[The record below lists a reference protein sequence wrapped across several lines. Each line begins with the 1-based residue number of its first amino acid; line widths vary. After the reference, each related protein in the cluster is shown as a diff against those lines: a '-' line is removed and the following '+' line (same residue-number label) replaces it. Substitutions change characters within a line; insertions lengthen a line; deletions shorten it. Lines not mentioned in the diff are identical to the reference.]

1 MKEGKDIDKLF
12 KDGLENPDLPF
23 NDLDWDNLEERLHP
37 APKRRVVPLIWLTAV
52 AGIAAMLLVVF
63 LLVKPNDNL
72 PKNNSLVKT
81 DTNTNKK
88 ENNKALDNT
97 SDLIETPTANNAS
110 TANNEGRLLTGNKE
124 SIKAVNEHNVTNGG
138 TANTH
143 FPKVLDTGYVISHN
157 LLAKVL
163 STAQLSTESKPVA
176 FEKQTLVA
184 TVAHKKSEKMQ
195 PQVFKKRPRLVL
207 SIQAAPDLTSVQK
220 SGKSSLSGGFGVEAT
235 LFLTKKLSVTTGAAY
250 AKKIYDSDFS
260 QYKPNSNYVF
270 KVSPANIHANCDVID
285 IPINVNYKVFDGR
298 RNSISVSTGL
308 SSYLMLKEKYNYS
321 YNGAYQGPLS
331 YEVRNE
337 NQHYLGIANVGVEF
351 QHKIN
356 NNLSI
361 SAKPFMKIP
370 LTDIGYGNSKLSSTG
385 VAVSV
390 NMNLFRKGN

>member
-37 APKRRVVPLIWLTAV
+37 APKRRIMPLIWLTAV

-63 LLVKPNDNL
+63 LLVKPNGDQ
-72 PKNNSLVKT
+72 PKNNPLVKT
-81 DTNTNKK
+81 DTKI
-88 ENNKALDNT
+88 NNKEHNKPIENKG
-97 SDLIETPTANNAS
+97 DLIEKQTNNNTS
-110 TANNEGRLLTGNKE
+110 SGNGERTLLAGNKRNNTVANDDKVAE
-124 SIKAVNEHNVTNGG
+124 TSQVKAG
-138 TANTH
+138 
-143 FPKVLDTGYVISHN
+143 FSKVLEGGYIHQN
-157 LLAKVL
+157 LLANTLYNPQISVQAKRVEL
-163 STAQLSTESKPVA
+163 EQQNLVVTLPQRKP
-176 FEKQTLVA
+176 
-184 TVAHKKSEKMQ
+184 EKM
-195 PQVFKKRPRLVL
+195 PTPLVRKAPRFVL
-207 SIQAAPDLTSVQK
+207 SILAAPDLTSVQN

-235 LFLTKKLSVTTGAAY
+235 LFLTRKLSVTTGAVY

-260 QYKPNSNYVF
+260 QYNPNTNYVF
-270 KVSPANIHANCDVID
+270 KVDPANIHANCDVID

-298 RNSISVSTGL
+298 RNSVSVSTGL
-308 SSYLMLKEKYNYS
+308 SSYLMLKEKYSYS
-321 YNGAYQGPLS
+321 YNGAYQGPQS
-331 YEVRNE
+331 FEVKNQ
-337 NQHYLGIANVGVEF
+337 NQHYLGVANVGVEF

-390 NMNLFRKGN
+390 NMNLFRKN

>member
-37 APKRRVVPLIWLTAV
+37 TPKRRIVPLIWLTAV

-63 LLVKPNDNL
+63 LLAKPSNNENEVKAVIKKDQRKQNGNKPENNTDNLTEIPTKPNDSTGNGDL
-72 PKNNSLVKT
+72 SPLALNAKATADTNKQEHAIGHGNKTIQKVAGTTDVNANILANVRYKPELNSKT
-81 DTNTNKK
+81 DLVAFKDQDLTTTIAVGKP
-88 ENNKALDNT
+88 EQIKAL
-97 SDLIETPTANNAS
+97 
-110 TANNEGRLLTGNKE
+110 
-124 SIKAVNEHNVTNGG
+124 
-138 TANTH
+138 
-143 FPKVLDTGYVISHN
+143 VLR
-157 LLAKVL
+157 
-163 STAQLSTESKPVA
+163 
-176 FEKQTLVA
+176 
-184 TVAHKKSEKMQ
+184 KKSR
-195 PQVFKKRPRLVL
+195 VVL
-207 SIQAAPDLTSVQK
+207 SILAAPDLTSVQK

-235 LFLTKKLSVTTGAAY
+235 LFLTKKLSVTTGAVY

-270 KVSPANIHANCDVID
+270 KVNPANIHANCDVID

-298 RNSISVSTGL
+298 RNAISISTGL
-308 SSYLMLKEKYNYS
+308 SSYLMLKEKYSYS
-321 YNGAYQGPLS
+321 YNGVYQGPQS
-331 YEVRNE
+331 YEVRNQ

-370 LTDIGYGNSKLSSTG
+370 LTDIGYGNSRLSSTG

-390 NMNLFRKGN
+390 NMNLFGKKN

>member
-37 APKRRVVPLIWLTAV
+37 TPKRRIVPIIWVAAV

-63 LLVKPNDNL
+63 LLVKPTGDQLKTN
-72 PKNNSLVKT
+72 PLVKT
-81 DTNTNKK
+81 KTDINDKETKK
-88 ENNKALDNT
+88 PLSDKG
-97 SDLIETPTANNAS
+97 DLIEKPSNNDTS
-110 TANNEGRLLTGNKE
+110 TK
-124 SIKAVNEHNVTNGG
+124 NGG
-138 TANTH
+138 VSLLAGNNKGDGASQDQKVAKTGFAH
-143 FPKVLDTGYVISHN
+143 EIFPKIIETGSSTNN
-157 LLAKVL
+157 LLANVIYNPDLDLKIN
-163 STAQLSTESKPVA
+163 PVE
-176 FEKQTLVA
+176 FEKQTT
-184 TVAHKKSEKMQ
+184 TVGLAQGKIEKIKD
-195 PQVFKKRPRLVL
+195 PIFKKKPRLIL
-207 SIQAAPDLTSVQK
+207 SILAAPDLTSVQK
-220 SGKSSLSGGFGVEAT
+220 SGQSSLSGGFGVEAT
-235 LFLTKKLSVTTGAAY
+235 LFLTKKLSVTTGASY

-260 QYKPNSNYVF
+260 QYNPNTSYVF
-270 KVSPANIHANCDVID
+270 KVNPSNIHANCDVID
-285 IPINVNYKVFDGR
+285 IPINLNYKVFDNR

-308 SSYLMLKEKYNYS
+308 SSYLMLKEKYSYS
-321 YNGAYQGPLS
+321 YAGDYKGPQDF
-331 YEVRNE
+331 EVKGR

-390 NMNLFRKGN
+390 NMNLFGKKN

>member
-37 APKRRVVPLIWLTAV
+37 TPKRRIVPIIWFAAV

-63 LLVKPNDNL
+63 LLVKPTGDQLKTN
-72 PKNNSLVKT
+72 PLVKT
-81 DTNTNKK
+81 KTDINDKETKK
-88 ENNKALDNT
+88 PLSDKG
-97 SDLIETPTANNAS
+97 DLIEKPSNNDTSTKNGDVSLLAGNNKGSGAS
-110 TANNEGRLLTGNKE
+110 QDQKVAKTGFAHE
-124 SIKAVNEHNVTNGG
+124 I
-138 TANTH
+138 
-143 FPKVLDTGYVISHN
+143 FPKVTETGSSNNN
-157 LLAKVL
+157 LLANIIYNPDLDLKIN
-163 STAQLSTESKPVA
+163 PVE
-176 FEKQTLVA
+176 FEKQTT
-184 TVAHKKSEKMQ
+184 TVGLAQGKIEKIKD
-195 PQVFKKRPRLVL
+195 PIFKKKPRLIL
-207 SIQAAPDLTSVQK
+207 SILAAPDLTSVQK
-220 SGKSSLSGGFGVEAT
+220 SGQSSLSGGFGVEAT
-235 LFLTKKLSVTTGAAY
+235 LFLTKKLSVTTGASY

-260 QYKPNSNYVF
+260 QYNPNTSYVF
-270 KVSPANIHANCDVID
+270 KVNPSNIHANCDVID
-285 IPINVNYKVFDGR
+285 IPINLNYKVFDNR

-308 SSYLMLKEKYNYS
+308 SSYLMLKEKYS
-321 YNGAYQGPLS
+321 YAYAGDYKGPQDF
-331 YEVRNE
+331 EVKGR

-390 NMNLFRKGN
+390 NMNLFGKKN